1 MNERSVST
9 LPTDLQTLTC
19 RDVLEFLDLF
29 IDDELPPQH
38 AANFKIHTDKCP
50 PCREY
55 LKTYR
60 ETLRL
65 TNICG
70 ELPHN
75 PVDDKAR
82 AASPFPDGLVRAIMN
97 SIKDS
102 TPGQ

>member
-9 LPTDLQTLTC
+9 LPTDLHSLTC

-29 IDDELPPQH
+29 IDGELPPEH

-70 ELPHN
+70 EHAHKPEQ
-75 PVDDKAR
+75 D
-82 AASPFPDGLVRAIMN
+82 AASTFPDGLVRAIMN
-97 SIKDS
+97 SINNS
-102 TPGQ
+102 PTGG